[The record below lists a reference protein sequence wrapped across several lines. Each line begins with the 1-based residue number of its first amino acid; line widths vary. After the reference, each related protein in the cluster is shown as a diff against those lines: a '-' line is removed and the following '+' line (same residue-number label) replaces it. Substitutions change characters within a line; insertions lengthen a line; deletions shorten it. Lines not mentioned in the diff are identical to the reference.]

1 MLPIYFTLVYVVL
14 NSDALSIGVVR
25 AQNVTKREANVEDLF
40 PDWVPFKNKHGEQ
53 LGEFVQ
59 VAKPKPKKRLAPP
72 VNFILRAVAEP
83 EGEEYY
89 DKGQGEGDGEEYFEK
104 KEWSDTNRPA
114 AEPEEKVKVQNHTDI
129 SDIDGVVNI
138 ITRRPNPVVEALKK
152 AKQNAEQKKD
162 EDRSE
167 EEEQEAKPEPKK
179 EEKEKAARPT
189 VAPVTPAPEKSPK
202 YEEEADYEEEGTV
215 KHKPDPSDDEQ
226 SENEAKKASILDS
239 VDELKERH
247 AEEQR
252 VINEKLKEDVITQEE
267 QERDRLNGQ
276 PINEHL
282 DKYADHKPIIQK
294 PRVPDYEEYDYKDIN
309 KEDKYL
315 ATPERTKP
323 TTTRL
328 PQRTKKQK
336 GKKQV
341 ETGKLSVFKNPQ
353 LYIVYD
359 DELEETTTMKP
370 RAKPK
375 PKTSKLKKVKENK
388 YSAKYVV
395 KPTSAEATERIS
407 MVPEEN
413 DIKEGEPTLFFP
425 KKRKNK
431 KRKKT
436 RPTAPI
442 DSLVAETV
450 SAQRAK
456 EKAIEPSA
464 LDSIVT
470 DTTEAV
476 PSAADAVSANTDSVT
491 DAVVASTEHKA
502 APKHDNYHREK
513 GGGKE
518 YSSSHEEEHGE
529 EGKKAYE
536 KQQYFEPI
544 RETRRHEFKKGKPW
558 ASTKNPSQRRVI
570 TRRKIT
576 WGSMMTT
583 EASISIMK
591 RRPATTAHTTMK
603 NTGKNM
609 PSMKSRASIRKDIAR
624 KAAMTSIKKRN
635 MRKKLNSLRKTGI
648 LARRRNMGDMTMST
662 ATRRA
667 VTSNKATLRRVTRS
681 TTVGTQGISPK
692 EDTCTCQGVISRPE
706 VMTDTERMHKHTKQR
721 VVTLAARNGSTTT
734 AHRPKQQ
741 RWYE

>member
-536 KQQYFEPI
+536 GVHKESKSAKGY
-544 RETRRHEFKKGKPW
+544 HEKENHLGKYDDHGGIDKHHEEEAGHYGAHHHEEHGKKHAKYEESGKHSKGH
-558 ASTKNPSQRRVI
+558 STK
-570 TRRKIT
+570 
-576 WGSMMTT
+576 GSHDIHKKEEYEKKVEFFEEDGDSSEEEKHGGYDHEHGHSKGGHFKQGNLKAGHEEHHRGDSGHFAKGGHLHMSRGHKS
-583 EASISIMK
+583 AGG
-591 RRPATTAHTTMK
+591 HDGH
-603 NTGKNM
+603 GKNAQAHQAKGGHAGGKKWIYHHGS
-609 PSMKSRASIRKDIAR
+609 PAKT
-624 KAAMTSIKKRN
+624 AALVRI
-635 MRKKLNSLRKTGI
+635 
-648 LARRRNMGDMTMST
+648 D
-662 ATRRA
+662 RRA
-667 VTSNKATLRRVTRS
+667 DTF
-681 TTVGTQGISPK
+681 QPSP
-692 EDTCTCQGVISRPE
+692 QYYG
-706 VMTDTERMHKHTKQR
+706 
-721 VVTLAARNGSTTT
+721 
-734 AHRPKQQ
+734 
-741 RWYE
+741 